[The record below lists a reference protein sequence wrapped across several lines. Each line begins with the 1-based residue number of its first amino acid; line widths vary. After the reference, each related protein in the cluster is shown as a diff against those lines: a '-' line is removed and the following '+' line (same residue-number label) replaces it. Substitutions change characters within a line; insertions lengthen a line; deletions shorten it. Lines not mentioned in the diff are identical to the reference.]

1 MRPSRRTL
9 VLSVLVAAVL
19 VATAGR
25 PEWQPLSPRAASSI
39 FVPVIT
45 IPRDPNAPKSWY
57 TYFVNPDDQDIVTT
71 LAPAPDG
78 SLYIGTKRGKIY
90 RRHGDDITL
99 LLDMASRVNSP
110 LDRGL
115 NGLAVA
121 PNGLFLYALYVHQYP
136 APVEDVM
143 GTNELRLLRISLR
156 DPSSQDYL
164 LTGLQITA
172 DTHTA
177 GFLTFGAEGELF
189 VGVGDDAHNESDA
202 DLLLAIDNNSLY
214 GKVLRIDAMT
224 GAGFADNPYWDG
236 NPFSVRSRIYASGFR
251 NPFKAF
257 YDAGEH
263 RLYVGD
269 VGQTLW
275 EEVNIVEPGRSYG
288 WPCMEGNRPN
298 LYAPQYCDQH
308 VSQPPYIVYPHYCGG
323 AVTGIA
329 RWRGQLLIADYAC
342 SRIFDPF
349 TNRTVFTPT
358 SPTAL
363 VALPY
368 DDLMVTEYLGAE
380 GRRSG
385 RVQIYTSQPV
395 VAPPARPPEPTY
407 AITITRLTTE
417 VIAGEAI
424 STAGVD
430 MSDMLTWDAV
440 VHHDDHIHPD
450 FFSGVGRVI
459 TLTRTSHPDGWV
471 ELCAVLG
478 DSARCIHLDHDH

>member
-1 MRPSRRTL
+1 ML
-9 VLSVLVAAVL
+9 MVAAL
-19 VATAGR
+19 AATAAGPILQR
-25 PEWQPLSPRAASSI
+25 LAPQAASSV
-39 FVPVIT
+39 FVPLIT
-45 IPRDPNAPKSWY
+45 VPRDPQAAKSWY
-57 TYFVNPDDQDIVTT
+57 TYFVNPDDQDVLTT
-71 LAPAPDG
+71 LAPALDG
-78 SLYIGTKRGKIY
+78 SVYIGTKRGKIY

-99 LLDMASRVNSP
+99 VLDLSARVNSP

-115 NGLAVA
+115 NGMAVS
-121 PNGLFLYALYVHQYP
+121 PGGLYLYVLYVHQYP

-156 DPSSQDYL
+156 DPSFQEYL
-164 LTGLQITA
+164 LTGLPITA

-177 GFLTFGAEGELF
+177 GFLTFGAEGELY

-202 DLLLAIDNNSLY
+202 DMLLAINNDSLY
-214 GKVLRIDAMT
+214 GKVLRIDPMT
-224 GAGFADNPYWDG
+224 GGGLPDNPLWDG
-236 NPFSVRSRIYASGFR
+236 NPFSVRSRIFASGFR

-257 YDAGEH
+257 YDAAEGK
-263 RLYVGD
+263 LYVGD

-275 EEVNIVEPGRSYG
+275 EEVNIVQPGLSYG

-298 LYAPQYCDQH
+298 LYAPQTCDSH
-308 VSQPPYIVYPHYCGG
+308 VSHPPYVVYPHYCGG

-363 VALPY
+363 VALAY
-368 DDLMVTEYLGAE
+368 DDLMVTEYLGAD

-395 VAPPARPPEPTY
+395 VAPPPRPPAPTY
-407 AITITRLTTE
+407 AITITRITTE
-417 VIAGEAI
+417 VITGEAA
-424 STAGVD
+424 SPAGLDV
-430 MSDMLTWDAV
+430 SDMLKWDAV

-450 FFSGVGRVI
+450 FFTGMGRVI

-478 DSARCIHLDHDH
+478 DSGRCIQLAHDH